1 MRNNRLESTDLKH
14 FKVLKHY
21 RVIRQWASRHNDISQ
36 ADLELL
42 IYLDCIEFFNR
53 KDFIEGTYSYSWD
66 NRRWARLKE
75 DGWISVFSK
84 RNRSTIMSNVYKVSF
99 KGKRLINK
107 IYKIMLGE
115 EDLPVEKHQKKINKE
130 KCYTDK
136 VLMKSI
142 KYINK
147 DKTINNGL

>member
-1 MRNNRLESTDLKH
+1 
-14 FKVLKHY
+14 
-21 RVIRQWASRHNDISQ
+21 
-36 ADLELL
+36 
-42 IYLDCIEFFNR
+42 
-53 KDFIEGTYSYSWD
+53 
-66 NRRWARLKE
+66 
-75 DGWISVFSK
+75 
-84 RNRSTIMSNVYKVSF
+84 
-99 KGKRLINK
+99 
-107 IYKIMLGE
+107 MLGE